1 MNVNDK
7 VSMEYEARVMIDEKT
22 YHLFKEAKI
31 KENPSYRC
39 IKNEN
44 IYFDNDDLYLT
55 HHHMVLRIRT
65 IDDKN
70 HELTL
75 KIKGENGDIEIT
87 SPLGEKEYQSRDIS
101 SIKEELDKH
110 NIDISLLHEV
120 STLVTERIEISHD
133 KYLLVIDK
141 NFYNNKVD
149 YNIEAESS
157 SRKEAEKYLLEE
169 TKPFNIEY
177 KKDYVSKSRR
187 AILKL

>member
-31 KENPSYRC
+31 KESLSYHY

-87 SPLGEKEYQSRDIS
+87 SPLGEKENKLSKEYLEYCKNYL
-101 SIKEELDKH
+101 IKKEKILLNEEFLS
-110 NIDISLLHEV
+110 N
-120 STLVTERIEISHD
+120 LV
-133 KYLLVIDK
+133 
-141 NFYNNKVD
+141 F
-149 YNIEAESS
+149 
-157 SRKEAEKYLLEE
+157 
-169 TKPFNIEY
+169 
-177 KKDYVSKSRR
+177 SKTTPN
-187 AILKL
+187 